1 MKLLT
6 FNNVL
11 KGLYAIGLIFVL
23 AMLVTGLPYYTQPL
37 SERPHSSMHD
47 QLKPA
52 GFWGHGMGI
61 IGTAMILL
69 LLLYSVRKRGLLG
82 IRFSSLRKWLD
93 VHIMFG
99 ILGPLLITLHTAMK
113 FHGIVSI
120 SYFSMLAVALSGV
133 FGRYIY
139 MQIPRDARGH
149 VLGLDDVQERLSG
162 LQRTLVETYGASPP
176 AVEEVRRFA
185 EAGDAASS
193 SKIRTIF
200 LSLKRD
206 ITLNQRA
213 RKLRQRL
220 SRGDRS
226 VPRKTVDEVVH
237 LARESSLLQRRLA
250 VLDTMSELLHH
261 WHVFH
266 KPFAYV
272 MLFVMVLHVGVTVA
286 FGYRWIF

>member
-1 MKLLT
+1 MKLIS
-6 FNNVL
+6 FNNIL
-11 KGLYAIGLIFVL
+11 KSLYAIGLIFVT
-23 AMLVTGLPYYTQPL
+23 AMLITGLSYYMQPL
-37 SERPHSSMHD
+37 SERPHSPMHT

-149 VLGLDDVQERLSG
+149 ALGLEEVQDRLSE

-176 AVEEVRRFA
+176 AVEEVQRFA
-185 EAGDAASS
+185 SAGEVATG

-200 LSLKRD
+200 VSLKRD

-213 RKLRQRL
+213 RRLRNRL
-220 SRGDRS
+220 SRGDRT
-226 VPRKTVDEVVH
+226 VPRKTIDEVVG

-250 VLDTMSELLHH
+250 VLDSMSELLHY